1 MLPGSTQGGEP
12 GVSNQ
17 EGISRIKVNNRDTK
31 DTRARARRAR
41 GTYHGPKFPQLRK
54 LTHHTNHTY
63 TAHRTHTRN
72 RATDHERTPQR
83 SGTGRRLSLDGEIT
97 TGVLLTS
104 AYTCVLAL

>member
-1 MLPGSTQGGEP
+1 MLPGSTQGGRP

-17 EGISRIKVNNRDTK
+17 AGISRIKVNNGDTK

-72 RATDHERTPQR
+72 R
-83 SGTGRRLSLDGEIT
+83 SGLQT
-97 TGVLLTS
+97 TNAHLNGQARAEDS
-104 AYTCVLAL
+104 P